1 MDLFLPRVCAS
12 CGAGLVARETEISP
26 IDAVLCGTCTQA
38 LPLLERDGCLL
49 CQLPTSGF
57 ALDITD
63 ADVEAQ
69 AEVDTRLVGT
79 RTDKH
84 CPRCRAEASPLAAC
98 VATVAFSG
106 SAEKWIYDFKYP
118 RTGIAGLAPG
128 PESVVVA
135 LARQAART
143 AMHGTALPLPD
154 GVFPIPLHPR
164 RLRER
169 GFNPATTLAKAI
181 AREVGAPLTTHI
193 LSRNRDNPS
202 QTHLGRRQRQANV
215 RGAFSCQGDAPHT
228 VWLVDDVVTT
238 GSTLEEAAHCL
249 RRAGARQ
256 VVGVC
261 AARTL
266 QTL

>member
-26 IDAVLCGTCTQA
+26 IDAVLCSPCRRA
-38 LPLLERDGCLL
+38 LPLLEPGGCLL
-49 CQLPTSGF
+49 CQLPTSDF
-57 ALDITD
+57 T
-63 ADVEAQ
+63 VSPH
-69 AEVDTRLVGT
+69 AEVDTRLADT

-84 CPRCRAEASPLAAC
+84 CPRCRAEASPLSAC

-106 SAEKWIYDFKYP
+106 SAENWVYDFKYP
-118 RTGIAGLAPG
+118 RNGIAGLAPG

-143 AMHGTALPLPD
+143 AMHGSALPLPD

-169 GFNPATTLAKAI
+169 GFNPAATLAKAI
-181 AREVGAPLTTHI
+181 AREVGAPLSTHI
-193 LSRNRDNPS
+193 LSRNRDNPT

-215 RGAFSCQGDAPHT
+215 RGAFSCQSAAPKT

-238 GSTLEEAAHCL
+238 RSTLEEAARCL
-249 RRAGARQ
+249 RRAGARH